1 MGAATIETR
10 AAGRSDDYVAMN
22 NWTEISIPCCV
33 RYLSDVTLMT
43 SSLRN
48 YPKMLEIEFSKK
60 RVSWIFNISKI
71 KKTAATDS
79 LYIERPS
86 YLHRTL
92 TWPLSTWVRSMN
104 EHANELFLDSTWVRS
119 MNEHANELFL
129 DRSFST

>member
-1 MGAATIETR
+1 
-10 AAGRSDDYVAMN
+10 MN

-48 YPKMLEIEFSKK
+48 YPKMLEIEFPTK

-71 KKTAATDS
+71 KKTAATGS

-86 YLHRTL
+86 YIYTFISHKAEIKIQT
-92 TWPLSTWVRSMN
+92 V
-104 EHANELFLDSTWVRS
+104 
-119 MNEHANELFL
+119 
-129 DRSFST
+129 